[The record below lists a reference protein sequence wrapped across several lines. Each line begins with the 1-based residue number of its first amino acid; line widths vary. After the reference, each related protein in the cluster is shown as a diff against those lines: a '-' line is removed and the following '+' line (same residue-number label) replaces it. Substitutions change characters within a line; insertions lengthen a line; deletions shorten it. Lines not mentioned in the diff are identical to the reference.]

1 MWILGIRKGSEA
13 WRRKGAEEGGER
25 ESGFRDTEVSFVCG
39 MVGCRSFFR
48 VQKLA
53 GTSRISLI
61 DLVNCLLCKTIYMH

>member
-1 MWILGIRKGSEA
+1 MWILEIRKNSKA

-25 ESGFRDTEVSFVCG
+25 ESGFRDTDALFVCG

-61 DLVNCLLCKTIYMH
+61 DLCKLSSM